1 MPSGLNTVKYSQ
13 FCDKYCTLYRYV
25 LSDLELKIF
34 YRKTKPDGPPKY
46 NEIDGKVDR
55 RSFCGKYTI
64 EDNGVPRY
72 V

>member
-1 MPSGLNTVKYSQ
+1 MMNTILLCLIVRLHSYMQLN
-13 FCDKYCTLYRYV
+13 
-25 LSDLELKIF
+25 F
-34 YRKTKPDGPPKY
+34 YRKTKPDVPPKY